1 MARPVGSMKPF
12 WLPVTATSTPHSSM
26 RKSMQAIE
34 LTPSTRSSAGC
45 FAASI
50 ALRTAA
56 TSERTPVAVSLWV
69 TRTALISWSLS
80 ASSAAW
86 NSAAGAPAPQGALSC
101 WTSRPCRLHMSI
113 QRCENMPWR
122 QARILSPGDRVLEIA
137 ASQPAVPV
145 AGNMMTSPALVFRT
159 SFTPANSG
167 LNIVPKL
174 AERWSIVGTLHAWR
188 SRSGMLV
195 GPGMKTGFWLD
206 MGVPSVC
213 LCPSI

>member
-1 MARPVGSMKPF
+1 M
-12 WLPVTATSTPHSSM
+12 
-26 RKSMQAIE
+26 
-34 LTPSTRSSAGC
+34 
-45 FAASI
+45 AASI

-69 TRTALISWSLS
+69 TRTALISWFLS

-113 QRCENMPWR
+113 QRWENMPWR
-122 QARILSPGDRVLEIA
+122 QARILSPGERVLEIA

-145 AGNMMTSPALVFRT
+145 AGKMMTSPALVFRT
-159 SFTPANSG
+159 SFTPAKSG
-167 LNIVPKL
+167 LNMVPKL
-174 AERWSIVGTLHAWR
+174 AERWSMVGTLQACR

-206 MGVPSVC
+206 MGVPSVLVGPRLAGGRRIGNFFEIIFQSAVDAGVSHC
-213 LCPSI
+213 HS

>member
-1 MARPVGSMKPF
+1 MSMSRKSRKQRGSFAVSIAASAFGLTPTMARPVGSMKPF

-26 RKSMQAIE
+26 RKSIEAIE
-34 LTPSTRSSAGC
+34 LTPSTRRSAGC

-50 ALRTAA
+50 ARRTAA

-101 WTSRPCRLHMSI
+101 WTSRPWRWHMSI

-122 QARILSPGDRVLEIA
+122 QARTLSPGERVLEIA

-145 AGNMMTSPALVFRT
+145 AGKMMTSPAF
-159 SFTPANSG
+159 G
-167 LNIVPKL
+167 LQHLPSP
-174 AERWSIVGTLHAWR
+174 RGTAA
-188 SRSGMLV
+188 
-195 GPGMKTGFWLD
+195 
-206 MGVPSVC
+206 
-213 LCPSI
+213 